1 MRPVGL
7 TTLLALSA
15 CGPADSTT
23 GCKEKFIAGDLV
35 ITEVFADFQAPSGGA
50 GTDDG
55 KEWFEIYN
63 NTERPVSLKGLTIF
77 HSRPDDSKPQTHTM
91 TDVTVAPGQYYTLGN
106 ATSDLVPAYVDY
118 GYSAD
123 LGSFYNADGG
133 KLALEC
139 GDHQIDSAIYDT
151 VVPGHSRE
159 LTNAAAPDY
168 TLNDDQTNWCEGGTS
183 EFETGN
189 FGTPGAESDCQ
200 PVVVG
205 ACSDGG
211 VMRATVPP
219 GVGDLV
225 ITEIMPKPK
234 SVSTTLGQ
242 WFEIKANVDV
252 DLNGVGLDRA
262 NDNNVKPEIIAQTDC
277 LHMAAGTYA
286 TFARN
291 TDMTMNGGVTAIGSF
306 SFSLT
311 PTSTPDVQLV
321 YGADIIDAVTW
332 TTSTSGASLSLSPM
346 ATDAASNDDPANFCN
361 GSVLYNLMDLGTPR
375 TANGACPVIVQP
387 GQCLDHG
394 TPRAIVKP
402 AAGQL
407 VIDELLANPVGSG
420 TDATQEWFEIT
431 NTGAA
436 AFDLN
441 GLTLKGNAAAG
452 NTITAQDCK
461 SIAAAGFGLFA
472 HSTDPAVNGGLPA
485 VDATFT
491 FALAATNGAISVLDG
506 TTVLDNIA
514 WTTPTQVD
522 GVALQLLPTTTTS
535 TANDNSSPTN
545 TTNYCKAV
553 AGQKYGTVE
562 NYGTPGAVNV
572 CM

>member
-1 MRPVGL
+1 MRPAGL
-7 TTLLALSA
+7 LTLLALSA

-23 GCKEKFIAGDLV
+23 GCKDKFISGDLV
-35 ITEVFADFQAPSGGA
+35 ITEVFADFQAPSGGT

-63 NTERPVSLKGLTIF
+63 NTERPVSLKGLTIL
-77 HSRPDDSKPQTHTM
+77 HSRPDNAKPQTHTM
-91 TDVTVAPGQYYTLGN
+91 TDVTVAPGQYFTLGN

-123 LGSFYNADGG
+123 LGSFYNSDGG
-133 KLALEC
+133 KLVLKC
-139 GDHQIDSAIYDT
+139 GDSQIDSAIYET
-151 VVPGHSRE
+151 VVSGHSRE
-159 LTNAAAPDY
+159 LTDAAAPDY
-168 TLNDDQTNWCEGGTS
+168 TLNDDQTNWCEGDTT
-183 EFETGN
+183 EFESSN
-189 FGTPGAESDCQ
+189 FGTPGAENDCQ

-211 VMRATVPP
+211 VMRATVAPS
-219 GVGDLV
+219 VGDLV

-234 SVSTTLGQ
+234 AVSTTLGQ
-242 WFEIKANVDV
+242 WFEIKAMVDV
-252 DLNGVGLDRA
+252 DLNGIGLDRA

-277 LHMAAGTYA
+277 LHMAAGSYA

-291 TDMTMNGGVTAIGSF
+291 ADMTMNGGVTAIGSF

-346 ATDAASNDDPANFCN
+346 ATDAASNDDPSNFCN
-361 GSVLYNLMDLGTPR
+361 GSMLYNLMDMGSPGM
-375 TANGACPVIVQP
+375 ANGACPVVVQP
-387 GQCLDHG
+387 GQCLDNG
-394 TPRAIVKP
+394 LTRAIVKP

-407 VIDELLANPVGSG
+407 VIDEFLANPVGSG

-441 GLTLKGNAAAG
+441 GLTLKGNAATG

-461 SIAAAGFGLFA
+461 SVAAAGFGLFA

-485 VDATFT
+485 IDATFT
-491 FALAATNGAISVLDG
+491 FALAATNGTISVLDG

-522 GVALQLLPTTTTS
+522 GIALQLLTTTTTS
-535 TANDNSSPTN
+535 TANDNAAPTN

>member
-7 TTLLALSA
+7 FTLLALSA

-23 GCKEKFIAGDLV
+23 GCKEKFISGDLV
-35 ITEVFADFQAPSGGA
+35 ITEVFADFQAPSGGT

-63 NTERPVSLKGLTIF
+63 NTERPVSLKGLTIL

-91 TDVTVAPGQYYTLGN
+91 TEVTVAPGQYFTLGN

-123 LGSFYNADGG
+123 LGSFYNSDGG
-133 KLALEC
+133 KLVLEC
-139 GDHQIDSAIYDT
+139 GDNQIDSAIYDT
-151 VVPGHSRE
+151 VVSGHSRE
-159 LTNAAAPDY
+159 LTDAAAPDY
-168 TLNDDQTNWCEGGTS
+168 TLNDDQTNWCEGETT
-183 EFETGN
+183 EFESGN
-189 FGTPGAESDCQ
+189 FGTPGAENDCQ

-219 GVGDLV
+219 SVGDLV

-242 WFEIKANVDV
+242 WFEIKALVDV
-252 DLNGVGLDRA
+252 DLNGIGLDRA

-306 SFSLT
+306 AFSLT

-321 YGADIIDAVTW
+321 YGADVIDAVTW
-332 TTSTSGASLSLSPM
+332 TTSTSGASLSLSPL

-361 GSVLYNLMDLGTPR
+361 GSVLYNGMDLGSPGM
-375 TANGACPVIVQP
+375 ANGACPVVVQP
-387 GQCLDHG
+387 GQCLANG

-407 VIDELLANPVGSG
+407 VIDEFMANPSG
-420 TDATQEWFEIT
+420 TDGTKEWFEIT

-441 GLTLKGNAAAG
+441 GLTLVGGTATTGNAITANECKSVAAG
-452 NTITAQDCK
+452 
-461 SIAAAGFGLFA
+461 GYGLFA
-472 HSTDPAVNGGLPA
+472 RTSDPAANGGLPA
-485 VDATFT
+485 VDATFSFVINNT
-491 FALAATNGAISVLDG
+491 NFALSVLDG
-506 TTVLDNIA
+506 AAVLDKIA

-522 GVALQLLPTTTTS
+522 GVALQLQPTTIDSTS
-535 TANDNSSPTN
+535 NDNANVSN
-545 TTNYCKAV
+545 TTNYCKAS
-553 AGQKYGTVE
+553 AGQNYGTVAT